1 MNPLLGRGSSG
12 GNQLLM
18 GLMGTLK
25 QTLKGQSPQMVLQF
39 IAQQPGFEDW
49 LRANGD
55 KTINQLLNNR

>member
-1 MNPLLGRGSSG
+1 
-12 GNQLLM
+12 
-18 GLMGTLK
+18 
-25 QTLKGQSPQMVLQF
+25 MVLQF